1 MTSTLFS
8 DLGISPELLKA
19 VEQMGFTTPSPIQ
32 EQTIP
37 QLIQGNDIIGQAQ
50 TGTGKTAAFGIP
62 LVQLANEQTSAI
74 QSVVL
79 CPTRE
84 LAMQVS
90 EELKKIAQF
99 KRGVK
104 ILPVYG
110 GEGIQHQLR
119 ELKRGVHIIVGTPGR
134 VMDHMQRGSISFD
147 QVKMIVLDEADE
159 MLNMGFREDIEH
171 ILDTMPSERQTVLF
185 SATMPKPIMDIAK
198 KFQRDPVLVKVTT
211 EKLTSVNIKQFFY
224 ETKNSEK
231 VGLITRTMEAFQF
244 KLAIVFCNTKLRVDE
259 VAQEL
264 SSRGLTAE
272 GIHGDLNQG
281 QRNKVLGRFKDGN
294 TAILVATDVAAR
306 GIDVNN
312 IDAVFNYD
320 IPLDPEYYV
329 HRIGR
334 TGRAGNLGQS
344 YSFVCG
350 SNDFRRLKR
359 IEQYSKSRIE
369 RIDPPSAK
377 DVFLLRKQDMLE
389 KMLERVA
396 GDELASYY
404 TMVDE
409 FFQSGLSNRQ
419 LAAALLSFMLPAPA
433 KEEKV
438 ERVVRERKTFESS
451 SSRSNEQSSSRR
463 GGSGSGSG
471 KSHRGRGPQ
480 ERPGKRKSPGKKT
493 FSKRY

>member
-37 QLIQGNDIIGQAQ
+37 QLLQGNDIIGQAQ

-62 LVQLANEQTSAI
+62 MAQLTDEQASTV

-99 KRGVK
+99 KRGIK

-110 GEGIQHQLR
+110 GEGIQHQLK
-119 ELKRGVHIIVGTPGR
+119 ELRRGVHIIVGTPGR
-134 VMDHMQRGSISFD
+134 VMDHMQRGSLSFED
-147 QVKMIVLDEADE
+147 VKMIVLDEADE

-171 ILDTMPSERQTVLF
+171 ILDTMPKKRQTVLF

-198 KFQRDPVLVKVTT
+198 KFQTDPVLVKVTT

-264 SSRGLTAE
+264 SSKGLTAE

-281 QRNKVLGRFKDGN
+281 QRNKVLGRFKDGHTN
-294 TAILVATDVAAR
+294 ILVATDVAAR

-359 IEQYSKSRIE
+359 IEQYSKVRIE
-369 RIDPPSAK
+369 RVEPPSAG
-377 DVFLLRKQDMLE
+377 DVYLLRKQDMLDKMIE
-389 KMLERVA
+389 KVA
-396 GDELASYY
+396 GDDLAPYY
-404 TMVDE
+404 TIVDE

-419 LAAALLSFMLPAPA
+419 LSAALLSFILPSPP
-433 KEEKV
+433 KEEK
-438 ERVVRERKTFESS
+438 RPKPTREKVSFEKPVKRSSDSS
-451 SSRSNEQSSSRR
+451 SSSSRR
-463 GGSGSGSG
+463 GSGPP
-471 KSHRGRGPQ
+471 KKAHRGRTPSD
-480 ERPGKRKSPGKKT
+480 RPGKRKSSGRQS
-493 FSKRY
+493 FSKKY